1 MVTFKVH
8 NLLDGPGVLGK
19 FDIVFCR
26 NVLIYFDQG
35 TKGKVLEGI
44 AANLADDGFLTLG
57 GAETVLGVTD
67 KFKMVD
73 GQRGLYARADGT
85 ATALK
90 GTIGP
95 AGRVDVA

>member
-1 MVTFKVH
+1 
-8 NLLDGPGVLGK
+8 
-19 FDIVFCR
+19 
-26 NVLIYFDQG
+26 
-35 TKGKVLEGI
+35 
-44 AANLADDGFLTLG
+44 LAEDGFLTLG

-90 GTIGP
+90 GATSQAGQ
-95 AGRVDVA
+95 AGRVGAA